1 MPGGPA
7 KEWHMRKVIIAIS
20 TTMICACV
28 STSEI
33 VPAGKDSYMVTG
45 AARGTHSG
53 EAVAALKV
61 ANAYCDK
68 LGKHMQIRR
77 EETGYS
83 LDYRAM
89 NLIFSCL
96 DADDP
101 EYKRP
106 DLRRD
111 PTTVI
116 EDQRHK

>member
-1 MPGGPA
+1 
-7 KEWHMRKVIIAIS
+7 MRYLIYAAAL
-20 TTMICACV
+20 TLAACV
-28 STSEI
+28 TTSEI
-33 VPAGKDSYMVTG
+33 VPAGKDSYMITG

-53 EAVAALKV
+53 EAIAALKA

-68 LGKHMQIRR
+68 LGKHMTIRS

-96 DADDP
+96 DANDP

-111 PTTVI
+111 PTTII
-116 EDQRHK
+116 EDQRR